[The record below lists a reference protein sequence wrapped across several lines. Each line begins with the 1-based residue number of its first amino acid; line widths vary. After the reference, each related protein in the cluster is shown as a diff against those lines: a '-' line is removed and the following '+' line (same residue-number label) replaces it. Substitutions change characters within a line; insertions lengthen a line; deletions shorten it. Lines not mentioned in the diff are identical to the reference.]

1 MQSNR
6 NINRR
11 LAEYFLKIF
20 FIWSLKIQGVEN
32 YVVFQIKDF
41 IFNRNNLIPYH
52 KSLYLSLLPMSQNFS
67 LTFLE
72 SEVISPYFSSP
83 AGPLYFMLHV
93 NFSMFLAAEATKWA
107 CCCKKESDR

>member
-1 MQSNR
+1 MQSDR

-11 LAEYFLKIF
+11 LAEIFPFF

-41 IFNRNNLIPYH
+41 ILNQNNPISYH
-52 KSLYLSLLPMSQNFS
+52 KSLYLSLLPRSQNFS

-72 SEVISPYFSSP
+72 GEVMSPYFQGQQDPCIHTYFSSD
-83 AGPLYFMLHV
+83 ANADLVNVYIYILYIYI
-93 NFSMFLAAEATKWA
+93 
-107 CCCKKESDR
+107 

>member
-1 MQSNR
+1 MQSDR

-11 LAEYFLKIF
+11 LAEIFPFF

-41 IFNRNNLIPYH
+41 ILNQNNPISYH
-52 KSLYLSLLPMSQNFS
+52 KSLYLSLLPRSQNFS

-72 SEVISPYFSSP
+72 GEVMSPYFSRP
-83 AGPLYFMLHV
+83 AGPLCGTSH
-93 NFSMFLAAEATKWA
+93 S
-107 CCCKKESDR
+107 